1 MADKHQA
8 FCNGGASQRLLV
20 EESSFLC
27 KTTRKDQGEQEELQS
42 WTRKMLARQTDTR
55 WWCKIISSDR
65 IIIKPLLQDRL
76 CYHYLIKQATAM
88 RGSKCDSGG
97 KV

>member
-65 IIIKPLLQDRL
+65 INNKTVAAGSLVLSLLN
-76 CYHYLIKQATAM
+76 QASNGDARIQM
-88 RGSKCDSGG
+88 
-97 KV
+97 